1 MSNINDEIKATADY
15 AIKSAKEK
23 FGQELDYSDQS
34 IEKLENLLEQAYR
47 SFFNLPKDEKTSNA
61 ISRTANIWGNYL
73 GEFMRLKWGGTWILK
88 GSERFISINNIEFS
102 PVGWVYQKITS
113 HPEYSLENYL
123 IDTKRIIY
131 TSVINPQ
138 QSQYLSENIGQPKKH
153 ISIKRSVIPVTMD
166 KHLLFTLAGIG
177 GILLALVAFIIGFR
191 MFKTGGISA
200 FGLIASAT
208 SSNTNI
214 PIENTLGAATSYS
227 INTRHPTATPLP
239 TYPTFPTFTPH
250 PSYTPYLT
258 YTQIATLT
266 PTEMQMSFVPE
277 PTLAPT
283 MSPTSV
289 PVNPTIEP
297 IPPTK
302 LPSPPATGPPVV
314 IESCEIDP
322 FRVVAGQNVT
332 ITFIVHFSSHTPG
345 YGFEAKI
352 DPIYPGQSVG
362 CIGIDKDG
370 DGIAYCNGSSGMLP
384 GSTIVYV
391 ILRSSVGD
399 CVATYS
405 STR

>member
-1 MSNINDEIKATADY
+1 MSNINGEMKAAADY

-23 FGQELDYSDQS
+23 YGQELDYSDQS

-47 SFFNLPKDEKTSNA
+47 SFFNLPKDEKTGNA

-88 GSERFISINNIEFS
+88 GSERLISINNIEFS

-138 QSQYLSENIGQPKKH
+138 QSQYLSENIGQAKKQF
-153 ISIKRSVIPVTMD
+153 SITQSRKPVAIDKR
-166 KHLLFTLAGIG
+166 LLFTLAGIG
-177 GILLALVAFIIGFR
+177 GILLVLVAFLIGFR
-191 MFKTGGISA
+191 TIKTGRISA
-200 FGLIASAT
+200 FGLFT
-208 SSNTNI
+208 TPTNSNTDI
-214 PIENTLGAATSYS
+214 PIEKTIVAATSYS
-227 INTRHPTATPLP
+227 INTRRPTVTPLP

-266 PTEMQMSFVPE
+266 PTEMQKPFVPE

-322 FRVVAGQNVT
+322 FKVVAGHNVT

-345 YGFEAKI
+345 YGFEAMI
-352 DPIYPGQSVG
+352 DPKYPGQSVG

-370 DGIAYCNGSSGMLP
+370 DGMAYCNGSSGMLP
-384 GSTIVYV
+384 SSTIVYV

-399 CVATYS
+399 CVASYS

>member
-1 MSNINDEIKATADY
+1 MSNINGEMKAAADY

-61 ISRTANIWGNYL
+61 ISRTANIWGIYL

-102 PVGWVYQKITS
+102 PVGWVYQKITI

-138 QSQYLSENIGQPKKH
+138 HSQYLSENIGQPKKQ
-153 ISIKRSVIPVTMD
+153 ISIKRSVIPVTLD

-177 GILLALVAFIIGFR
+177 GILVVLVAFTIGFR
-191 MFKTGGISA
+191 TIKTGRISA

-208 SSNTNI
+208 SSNTNN
-214 PIENTLGAATSYS
+214 PVEKTLVSTTSYS
-227 INTRHPTATPLP
+227 INNQHPTVTPLP

-258 YTQIATLT
+258 YTQIAILT
-266 PTEMQMSFVPE
+266 PTEMQKPFVPV

-302 LPSPPATGPPVV
+302 LSSPPATGPPVV

-322 FRVVAGQNVT
+322 FKVVAGHNVT

-345 YGFEAKI
+345 YGFEAMI
-352 DPIYPGQSVG
+352 DPKYPGQSVG

-370 DGIAYCNGSSGMLP
+370 DGMAYCNGSSGMLP

-399 CVATYS
+399 CVARYS